1 MSGRKAIVN
10 SGAVSVA
17 ASATKTL
24 LAVKAPSTHGIVVT
38 LAEVEFEGAA
48 AANDKAVTLKY
59 CTCTTDG
66 TGTTATP
73 INADRQDDGSPA
85 TTGKS
90 NYSAEPTGSIS
101 VLRDIYVDPNKGNDS
116 FPGAIRLKADELF
129 FIQSVGPAGLTTVN
143 AKATIGFD
151 E

>member
-10 SGAVSVA
+10 SGAVSVV

-24 LAVKAPSTHGIVVT
+24 LAIKAPATHGIIAT

-48 AANDKAVTLKY
+48 AANDKAITLKY

-66 TGTTATP
+66 TGTTLTLA
-73 INADRQDDGSPA
+73 NADRQDDSLPG
-85 TTGKS
+85 TTAKKD
-90 NYSAEPTGSIS
+90 YSAEPTGDIV
-101 VLRDIYVDPNKGNDS
+101 VLRDIYVDGNKGNDS
-116 FPGAIRLKADELF
+116 FPGAIRLKANEVF
-129 FIQSVGPAGLTTVN
+129 FIQSVAPSGITTVN

>member
-1 MSGRKAIVN
+1 MV
-10 SGAVSVA
+10 

-24 LAVKAPSTHGIVVT
+24 LAVKAPSTHGILVS

-66 TGTTATP
+66 TGTSAVPT
-73 INADRQDDGSPA
+73 NADRQDDGSPA
-85 TTGKS
+85 TTAQS
-90 NYSAEPTGSIS
+90 NYSAEPTGSIV
-101 VLRDIYVDPNKGNDS
+101 VLRDIYVDANKGNDS
-116 FPGAIRLKADELF
+116 FPGAIRLKANEVF
-129 FIQSVGPAGLTTVN
+129 FIQSIGPAGLTTVN